1 MEWLANN
8 WIMIALGIAIF
19 ALHGFMRGGHSH
31 GGGHS
36 RHGQRPD
43 RRDPQPSRE
52 GAEPLAAAGA
62 TVHAGHSD
70 APSPEQGKQ
79 HRHGC

>member
-8 WIMIALGIAIF
+8 WIIIALGIAIF
-19 ALHGFMRGGHSH
+19 ALHGFMRGGHGH

-43 RRDPQPSRE
+43 RRDPEPARE
-52 GAEPLAAAGA
+52 GAGLTGTGA
-62 TVHAGHSD
+62 TAHAGHSD
-70 APSPEQGKQ
+70 APDPEQGKR

>member
-19 ALHGFMRGGHSH
+19 ALHGLMRGGHGH

-43 RRDPQPSRE
+43 RRDTEPARE
-52 GAEPLAAAGA
+52 GAELSAG
-62 TVHAGHSD
+62 TSHAGHGG
-70 APSPEQGKQ
+70 APAPEREKR